1 MKAAGAHWDCYYS
14 EDFTGW
20 EAADNIVVLTFGS
33 EIMELIT
40 RARCQLSFI
49 LVGKNFDGYD
59 EKEEKRR
66 D

>member
-20 EAADNIVVLTFGS
+20 EADNIVVLTFGS
-33 EIMELIT
+33 KIMELIT

>member
-1 MKAAGAHWDCYYS
+1 MG
-14 EDFTGW
+14 EGFTGW
-20 EAADNIVVLTFGS
+20 EADNIVVVTFGCK
-33 EIMELIT
+33 IMELIT